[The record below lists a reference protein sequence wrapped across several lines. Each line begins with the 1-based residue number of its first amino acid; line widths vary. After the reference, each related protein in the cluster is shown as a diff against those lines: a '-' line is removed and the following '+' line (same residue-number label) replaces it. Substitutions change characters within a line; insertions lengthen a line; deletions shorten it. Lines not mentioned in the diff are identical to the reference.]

1 MQLGPEQV
9 LLNVNIQFRR
19 SLTLEQ
25 LESAIERI
33 ESRIR
38 QEQPSVQRIFIEAE
52 SFKTAEKSPG
62 KAA

>member
-38 QEQPSVQRIFIEAE
+38 REQPSVQRIFIEAE
-52 SFKTAEKSPG
+52 SF
-62 KAA
+62 